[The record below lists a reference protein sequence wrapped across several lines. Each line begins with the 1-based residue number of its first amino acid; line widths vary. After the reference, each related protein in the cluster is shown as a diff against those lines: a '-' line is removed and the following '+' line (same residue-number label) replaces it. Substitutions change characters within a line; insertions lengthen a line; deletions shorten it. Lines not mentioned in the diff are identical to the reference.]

1 MQGLLEADVLAGSWS
16 MDEDRV
22 QEEID
27 APLNAGMVVGSPDVK
42 KKAQIPIGLSAAV
55 AGL

>member
-1 MQGLLEADVLAGSWS
+1 
-16 MDEDRV
+16 MDEGRV